1 MRRRWG
7 GDQKSQIESK
17 KDQIESKKRQIEGL
31 KNTVNND
38 KEHLK
43 ALIKSSK
50 DKSTK
55 EQYKQQL
62 ASSHDYTK
70 KHIEQIK
77 ESILGLKEDILRIK
91 KG

>member
-1 MRRRWG
+1 LRRRWG
-7 GDQKSQIESK
+7 SDK
-17 KDQIESKKRQIEGL
+17 KFKLNQIESKKRQIEGL

-38 KEHLK
+38 KEYLK

-55 EQYKQQL
+55 EQYKQRL
-62 ASSHDYTK
+62 ASSHDYAK
-70 KHIEQIK
+70 NYIKQIK